1 MKQLPHLASR
11 IFGAPLL
18 IEGNKLQAILA
29 AIGPRIGIAAE
40 EAGESK
46 AYGPG
51 DTGQARK
58 PYFLTEDKIAVISIL
73 GPLVKRQS
81 GEFLSGGPTTYGEV
95 ENEFM
100 DAVTDPAIRGI
111 LLVVDSPG
119 GESVGA
125 FELSDLIY
133 SQRGEKPIYAVA
145 DGDAFSAAYAL
156 ASAAERLYVTKSGG
170 VGSVGVYMLHVD
182 QSAFNA
188 KLGVKPTY
196 IFAGAKKVHGN
207 PHEPLSDDA
216 RDTFQSEVNR
226 VYEMFSGT
234 VARNRS
240 MSISAV
246 KGTEANLFFGE
257 NGVGVGFADQVG
269 TLADAMT
276 DLRARIENPNFPN
289 RSAAR
294 ADQRISKQEV
304 NMPPKKTEAEQIEQD
319 LQQAGVIAEVEV
331 REQGTAGVDI
341 QRSAPPLEPNQGQD
355 RDAALAYAVEVVEL
369 CGLAEF
375 PQMASEFIRAQ
386 ASIDDVR
393 KQLQD
398 ARAKAS
404 EGSDIQSHVLPET
417 AAKSDPRNI
426 SESPIVRA
434 AEKLAQKKEN

>member
-1 MKQLPHLASR
+1 MMKQLPHLASR

-40 EAGESK
+40 EAQEPK

-58 PYFLTEDKIAVISIL
+58 PYFITEDKIAIISIL

-81 GEFLSGGPTTYGEV
+81 GEFLSGGPTTYGEI

-100 DAVTDPAIRGI
+100 DAATDPAIRGI
-111 LLVVDSPG
+111 LLVIDSPG

-133 SQRGEKPIYAVA
+133 SQRSEKPIYAVA

-170 VGSVGVYMLHVD
+170 VGSVGVYLLHVD

-196 IFAGAKKVHGN
+196 IFSGAKKVQGN
-207 PHEPLSDDA
+207 AHEPLSDDA
-216 RDTFQSEVNR
+216 RETFQTEVDR
-226 VYEMFSGT
+226 VYGMFVDT

-240 MSISAV
+240 MSTAAV
-246 KGTEANLFFGE
+246 RATEAGLFFGE
-257 NGVGVGFADQVG
+257 NGVGVGFADEIG
-269 TLADAMT
+269 TFADAMT
-276 DLRARIENPNFPN
+276 ALRAAIQNPGFSN

-294 ADQRISKQEV
+294 AGQRISTQEV
-304 NMPPKKTEAEQIEQD
+304 PNMPPTQAEAKQDQQVEQKSPPAQ
-319 LQQAGVIAEVEV
+319 G
-331 REQGTAGVDI
+331 GTAQPGE
-341 QRSAPPLEPNQGQD
+341 QANSAAEPSQPSE
-355 RDAALAYAVEVVEL
+355 RDSALAYAVEVVEL
-369 CGLAEF
+369 CGLAGL
-375 PQMASEFIRAQ
+375 PQMATEFIRAQ
-386 ASIDDVR
+386 TSVDDVR

-398 ARAKAS
+398 ARAGAIGGS
-404 EGSDIQSHVLPET
+404 EIQSHVLPET
-417 AAKSDPRNI
+417 AAQSAPRNL

-434 AEKLAQKKEN
+434 AERLAQEKERN

>member
-29 AIGPRIGIAAE
+29 AIGPRIGLTAE
-40 EAGESK
+40 EAREPK

-58 PYFLTEDKIAVISIL
+58 PYFVTEDKIAVISIL

-81 GEFLSGGPTTYGEV
+81 GEFSSGGPTTYGKI

-100 DAVTDPAIRGI
+100 DAATDPSIRGI

-170 VGSVGVYMLHVD
+170 VGSVGVYLLHVD

-196 IFAGAKKVHGN
+196 IFAGATKVQGN

-216 RDTFQSEVNR
+216 RDTFQSEVDR
-226 VYEMFSGT
+226 IYEMFSNT
-234 VARNRS
+234 VARNRG

-257 NGVGVGFADQVG
+257 NGVSVGFADQVG

-276 DLRARIENPNFPN
+276 DLRVRTQNPNFPN

-294 ADQRISKQEV
+294 ADQHISNQEV
-304 NMPPKKTEAEQIEQD
+304 SMPPKKTEAEQIEQVE
-319 LQQAGVIAEVEV
+319 QTPPATEAAISPPAG
-331 REQGTAGVDI
+331 
-341 QRSAPPLEPNQGQD
+341 EPNVVSEPSQPTERAG
-355 RDAALAYAVEVVEL
+355 ALAYAVEVVNL
-369 CGLAEF
+369 CGLAEL
-375 PQMASEFIRAQ
+375 PQMASDFIRAQ
-386 ASIDDVR
+386 TPIDEVR
-393 KQLQD
+393 EQLQN

-417 AAKSDPRNI
+417 SAKSDPRNI